1 MESALDWHQAK
12 ALLDWYVEL
21 GAVDAVSDMPINRY
35 ELEQASPKPAP
46 RKAAAKTG
54 PMAPPAEPAGRDY
67 AAEAKQIAARAGDLE
82 ALADAMRGF
91 DGLELK
97 KGARNFVFSDGN
109 PAARVMIIGE
119 APGAD
124 EDRIGRPFV
133 GRAGQ
138 LLDRMLAAIGLDRT
152 SADAKSA
159 AYITNVLPWRPPGN
173 RTPTPEEMAMMV
185 PFLQRHIARADPD
198 VLILMGNTPCG
209 ALLGRTGIL
218 RMRGNWTQAADK
230 PAMPMTHPAYLLR
243 NPAAKR
249 EAWADLLE
257 VQAKLREG
265 A

>member
-1 MESALDWHQAK
+1 MDSAQDWHGAK
-12 ALLDWYVEL
+12 ALLEWYLEL
-21 GAVDAVSDMPINRY
+21 GAVDAVGDDAIDRY
-35 ELEQASPKPAP
+35 TLDETAPKIAKPAATP
-46 RKAAAKTG
+46 EAHR
-54 PMAPPAEPAGRDY
+54 APLELVTVDH
-67 AAEAKQIAARAGDLE
+67 AAEAARLAAGAQDLA

-91 DGLELK
+91 EGLELK

-109 PAARVMIIGE
+109 PAARVMIVGE

-152 SADAKSA
+152 SPDAA
-159 AYITNVLPWRPPGN
+159 RAVYITNVLPWRPPAN
-173 RTPTPEEMAMMV
+173 RTPTGDEIALML
-185 PFLQRHIARADPD
+185 PFLERHIALASPD
-198 VLILMGNTPCG
+198 VLILMGNVPCG

-218 RMRGNWTQAADK
+218 RMRGTWTQALDL
-230 PAMPMTHPAYLLR
+230 PVMPMTHPAYLLR

-257 VQAKLREG
+257 IQAKLRETR
-265 A
+265 